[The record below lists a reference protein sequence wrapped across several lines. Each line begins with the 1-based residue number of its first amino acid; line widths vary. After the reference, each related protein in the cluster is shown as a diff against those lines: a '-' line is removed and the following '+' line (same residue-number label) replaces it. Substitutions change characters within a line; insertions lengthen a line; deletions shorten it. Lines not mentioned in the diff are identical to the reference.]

1 MSTIRVRRGKD
12 GFFFN
17 FKPLFSGLWLLHQN
31 VKVVRKMYIQKRK
44 KMCII
49 HSKRND
55 YNVL

>member
-44 KMCII
+44 K
-49 HSKRND
+49 NV
-55 YNVL
+55 YNPF